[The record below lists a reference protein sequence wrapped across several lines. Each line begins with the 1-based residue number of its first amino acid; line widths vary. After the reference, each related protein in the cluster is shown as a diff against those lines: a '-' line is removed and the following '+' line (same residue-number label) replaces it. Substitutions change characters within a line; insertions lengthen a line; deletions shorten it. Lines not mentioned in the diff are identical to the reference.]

1 MVYQNPRFLG
11 LPDPLPYLEL
21 IPKKYQ
27 FFLLLPQEVRMDR
40 RGRGKRNGS
49 DRPVA
54 PGLERSWQGEQIAG
68 KCREVSQI
76 KFQPLRS
83 GENSVPT

>member
-1 MVYQNPRFLG
+1 MVYQNQRFYLG
-11 LPDPLPYLEL
+11 LPDPPPYLGL
-21 IPKKYQ
+21 IPKQYH
-27 FFLLLPQEVRMDR
+27 FLLHPHEVKIDR

-76 KFQPLRS
+76 KFQPFGS
-83 GENSVPT
+83 SENSVST

>member
-1 MVYQNPRFLG
+1 
-11 LPDPLPYLEL
+11 
-21 IPKKYQ
+21 
-27 FFLLLPQEVRMDR
+27 MDR

-76 KFQPLRS
+76 KFQPFGS